1 MSVFRLNPTG
11 LFQLIPFLAQGW
23 IVDLKTILWYLVLSS
38 LTVAYLVV
46 LAGVRAA
53 KSHDVSHHSHRMIVG
68 FTIVGIW
75 LVAYVLKQTIFG
87 RETFRGPESQYWSVY
102 LPVFVAHMLLAVTT
116 IGLGAY
122 NLYMGLHRLRYG
134 SVGAMVA
141 GMTTHRRMGNA
152 LVWTFSGT
160 MLTAY
165 LVYLMLFVWY
175 RS

>member
-1 MSVFRLNPTG
+1 MDF
-11 LFQLIPFLAQGW
+11 
-23 IVDLKTILWYLVLSS
+23 KTILWYLVLTS

-68 FTIVGIW
+68 CTIVGIW
-75 LVAYVLKQTIFG
+75 LVAYVLKQALFG
-87 RETFRGPESQYWSVY
+87 RESFKGPEIDYWSLYV
-102 LPVFVAHMLLAVTT
+102 PIFVTHMLLAVST
-116 IGLGAY
+116 IVLGAY
-122 NLYMGLHRLRYG
+122 NLYMGLHRLRFG

-160 MLTAY
+160 MITAY
-165 LVYLMLFVWY
+165 LFYLMLFVWY